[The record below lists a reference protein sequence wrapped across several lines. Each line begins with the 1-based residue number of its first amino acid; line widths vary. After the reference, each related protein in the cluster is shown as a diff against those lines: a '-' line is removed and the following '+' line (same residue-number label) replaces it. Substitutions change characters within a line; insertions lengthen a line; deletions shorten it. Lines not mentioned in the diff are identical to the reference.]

1 MIVAGIDPSLS
12 ATAVCVG
19 DGDAHEMRV
28 FKSAPRGREVQ
39 ERFARYEDLVSRIID
54 WLEPHCPA
62 VICLEGYAHAA
73 GGGSMH
79 NMIEASALLRWHLVG
94 LEPLTPKVYE
104 VSPTSLKAFITGKGN
119 CFDKTV
125 VAGHIV
131 KQWGVVLNSNDE
143 YDGFAL
149 YRMALCCAG
158 RVSTTGEHQQKAITK
173 VLLGPNNAAAER
185 AAKKEKKLARMFE
198 TAKNRQGKP
207 VPKYEPENSPF

>member
-1 MIVAGIDPSLS
+1 MIVCGIDASLS

-19 DGDAHEMRV
+19 NGETHEMRV

-54 WLEPHCPA
+54 WLEPQCPA

-73 GGGSMH
+73 GGGGAH
-79 NMIEASALLRWHLVG
+79 NMVEFGSLLRWHLVG
-94 LEPLTPKVYE
+94 LEPLAPKVYE
-104 VSPTSLKAFITGKGN
+104 VAPTALKAFVTGRGN

-131 KQWGVVLNSNDE
+131 KQWGVVLESNDA
-143 YDGFAL
+143 YDAFGL
-149 YRMALCCAG
+149 WRMALCCAG
-158 RVSTTGEHQQKAITK
+158 RVNTTNEHQQKAITK
-173 VLLGPNNAAAER
+173 VLLGPNDAAAER

-198 TAKNRQGKP
+198 TAKRSTKSAP
-207 VPKYEPENSPF
+207 RYDPDNSPF